1 MQTERRPE
9 SRFDFDLTT
18 PEPIPEAAISRATE
32 LMRSGRLFRYRE
44 VGSGDVDD
52 VGLLEREFAL
62 ATGRRYAVAV
72 NSCGA
77 AMFLALRCAGVQPGD
92 AVLANSFTL
101 APVPGAIHHAG
112 GVPVLVETTESLTAD
127 LDDLREKAARSGA
140 RWLLLSHMRG
150 HVSDLDAVRDVCGEA
165 GVTLIEDCAHTLGAG
180 WGGRPTGGFGQA
192 GCFSLQTF
200 KHVNSGEGG
209 VVVTDD
215 EALAARAILYSGSYM
230 HYGQH
235 QARPD
240 ERVFEELRATT
251 PNYSMRMSAWA
262 AAVARPQLELL
273 PARIKAMNNLY
284 RTLESL
290 LLRIPQIRVPERATR
305 EEFVGSSI
313 QFNIPGFSVAQ
324 MESFVNYCS
333 GRGLHINWFGRPRM
347 EGFTSRP
354 DQWGFIDEP
363 QELPRTAVIL
373 RTLCDLRL
381 PPAMEERHCRVAA
394 DLIEAAIQSILSE

>member
-1 MQTERRPE
+1 MQPE
-9 SRFDFDLTT
+9 SKPEARFDFDLTT
-18 PEPIPEAAISRATE
+18 PEPIPDAGIDRATE

-52 VGLLEREFAL
+52 VGLLERDFAL
-62 ATGRRYAVAV
+62 STGRRYAVAV

-77 AMFLALRCAGVQPGD
+77 AMFLALRCAGVQSGD
-92 AVLANSFTL
+92 SVLANSFTL

-112 GVPVLVETTESLTAD
+112 ATPVLVETTEDLTVD
-127 LDDLREKAARSGA
+127 LGDLRQKADRSGA

-150 HVSDLDAVRDVCGEA
+150 HVSDLNAVLAICRDA

-180 WGGRPTGGFGQA
+180 WAGRSTGSYGAA

-215 EALAARAILYSGSYM
+215 DVLAARAILYSGSYM

-240 ERVFEELRATT
+240 DHVFEDLRGST

-273 PARIKAMNNLY
+273 PGRIKAMNNLY
-284 RTLESL
+284 RTLESQ
-290 LLRIPQIRVPERATR
+290 LREIPAVRVPERSPG
-305 EEFVGSSI
+305 EDFVGSSI
-313 QFNIPGFSVAQ
+313 QFNVPEFTVAQ
-324 MESFVNYCS
+324 MEAFVQYCS
-333 GRGLHINWFGRPRM
+333 ERGLHINWFGRSRM
-347 EGFTSRP
+347 LGFTSRP
-354 DQWGFIDEP
+354 DHWAFIGEP

-381 PPAMEERHCRVAA
+381 PPAMEERHCGVAA
-394 DLIEAAIQSILSE
+394 GLIEAAIHSTLNQ